1 MGMNVEDVRNARGRI
16 RGRVHETP
24 VLSARRI
31 GEAAGV
37 ALALK
42 CESFQKTGSFKARG
56 ALNAIEQL
64 APEDR
69 AKGVITI
76 SAGNH
81 AQALAWA
88 ASAAGV
94 KATVVMPA
102 SAPALKVAASRA
114 YGAEVI
120 QHGSSTVEAFEFTRK
135 LQRERGLAMVHPFDD
150 PPVAAG
156 AGTVALEILEQMDSP
171 PDVVIVPIGG
181 GGLISGI
188 AVVMRALAPATRI
201 IGVEPAGA
209 AVMRKSLDAGHP
221 ERLDRVDTI
230 ADGLSA
236 PMAGELTYPI
246 VRDMVDDVVIVTD
259 DDIRAAMRDLMQSAK
274 LIAEP
279 AGAAGI
285 AALQTGN
292 AGIRRGQ
299 SVCVVIS
306 GGNLDLSRIAE
317 VAGAKIQ

>member
-1 MGMNVEDVRNARGRI
+1 MNLEDVRNARARIAGRI
-16 RGRVHETP
+16 HQTP
-24 VLSARRI
+24 LLSARRL
-31 GEAAGV
+31 GESAGV
-37 ALALK
+37 ALTLK

-64 APEDR
+64 SPADR

-94 KATVVMPA
+94 RATVVMPA
-102 SAPALKVAASRA
+102 SAPALKVAASRG

-120 QHGSSTVEAFEFTRK
+120 QHGSSTVEAFEFTRR
-135 LQRERGLAMVHPFDD
+135 LQKERGLTMVHPFDD

-156 AGTVALEILEQMDSP
+156 AGTVALEILEQDSRP
-171 PDVVIVPIGG
+171 IDVLVVPIGG

-188 AVVMRALAPATRI
+188 AVVMRAMSPKTRI
-201 IGVEPAGA
+201 IGVEPVGA
-209 AVMRKSLDAGHP
+209 AVMRKSLDAGRP

-246 VRDMVDDVVIVTD
+246 VRDMVDDVVIVSD
-259 DDIRAAMRDLMQSAK
+259 DDIRSAMRDLMQSAK

-285 AALQTGN
+285 AALRTGKLTT
-292 AGIRRGQ
+292 RQGQ

-306 GGNLDLSRIAE
+306 GGNVDLSRIAE
-317 VAGAKIQ
+317 VATAS